1 MPTSNDLPLPQEV
14 PAKPPKAID
23 PSVELIRQK
32 VSHLYADEPSA
43 KEEEQEIQT
52 TGAHSRHQKFLL
64 QLMNSGK
71 TIAEIQIAWHEYYQ
85 TLGDDDKH
93 QVWKEFYEN
102 NAKSSK
108 YLSNPKIRK
117 QVRLSSPKHTDYVPP
132 QKQIG
137 NFTELPPKSTINP
150 QNIASLK
157 SQLLNKVTARGRLK
171 KRHHVQ
177 SLLFGLSMGVLVIFV
192 VLFGFFNERI
202 IAPFIAPSR
211 AITNTPII
219 INATADNAV
228 GPAPLII
235 IPKINVEVPVIYD
248 VPTIEEKQILNGL
261 DRGEVHYPTTPM
273 PGQVGN
279 VVIVGHSANNIFNR
293 GKYKYV
299 FSLLNRLEEGD
310 TFMIHYY
317 GQRYVYK
324 VYSKKIVK
332 PTEVSVLG
340 PTDKSSTATLI
351 TCDPPGTALNR
362 LVVVGEQI
370 SPVPAKNTES
380 TATTTTSQPLIV
392 PGNSESLFHRLFS
405 WIWD

>member
-192 VLFGFFNERI
+192 V
-202 IAPFIAPSR
+202 
-211 AITNTPII
+211 
-219 INATADNAV
+219 
-228 GPAPLII
+228 
-235 IPKINVEVPVIYD
+235 
-248 VPTIEEKQILNGL
+248 
-261 DRGEVHYPTTPM
+261 
-273 PGQVGN
+273 
-279 VVIVGHSANNIFNR
+279 
-293 GKYKYV
+293 
-299 FSLLNRLEEGD
+299 
-310 TFMIHYY
+310 
-317 GQRYVYK
+317 
-324 VYSKKIVK
+324 
-332 PTEVSVLG
+332 
-340 PTDKSSTATLI
+340 
-351 TCDPPGTALNR
+351 
-362 LVVVGEQI
+362 
-370 SPVPAKNTES
+370 
-380 TATTTTSQPLIV
+380 
-392 PGNSESLFHRLFS
+392 
-405 WIWD
+405 

>member
-1 MPTSNDLPLPQEV
+1 MSSSNDLPLPQEGTT
-14 PAKPPKAID
+14 KPLKTID
-23 PSVELIRQK
+23 PSIELIRQK
-32 VSHLYADEPSA
+32 VSHLYEQEPAA
-43 KEEEQEIQT
+43 KEEEAEIQT

-71 TIAEIQIAWHEYYQ
+71 TMAEIQIAWHNYYQ
-85 TLGDDDKH
+85 TLDDNNKR

-102 NAKSSK
+102 SAKSSR

-117 QVRLSSPKHTDYVPP
+117 QFKPANPKHNQYQP
-132 QKQIG
+132 QIKKIASFERPSVKINNKQ
-137 NFTELPPKSTINP
+137 
-150 QNIASLK
+150 QNIASIK
-157 SQLLNKVTARGRLK
+157 SQILNKVSAGGKIK
-171 KRHHVQ
+171 KRHHIQ
-177 SLLFGLSMGVLVIFV
+177 SLLFGISMGLIVIFI

-202 IAPFIAPSR
+202 IAPFIAPSKS
-211 AITNTPII
+211 ITNTPII
-219 INATADNAV
+219 IDATADNAV
-228 GPAPLII
+228 GPAPIII

-248 VPTIEEKQILNGL
+248 VPTIEEKQILAGL
-261 DRGEVHYPTTPM
+261 DRGVVHYPTTPM
-273 PGQVGN
+273 PGQIGN

-299 FSLLNRLEEGD
+299 FSLLNRMQEGD
-310 TFMIHYY
+310 TFMLHYY

-332 PTEVSVLG
+332 PTEISVLG
-340 PTDKSSTATLI
+340 PAERTSTATLI

-362 LVVVGEQI
+362 LVVIGEQI
-370 SPVPAKNTES
+370 SPAPANNTAS
-380 TATTTTSQPLIV
+380 TATPVQAEPAIV

>member
-1 MPTSNDLPLPQEV
+1 MPSSNDLPLPQEG
-14 PAKPPKAID
+14 ASKPPKAID
-23 PSVELIRQK
+23 PSIELIRQK
-32 VSHLYADEPSA
+32 VSHLYEQEPAA
-43 KEEEQEIQT
+43 KEEEAEIQT

-71 TIAEIQIAWHEYYQ
+71 TMAEVQIAWHNYYQ
-85 TLGDDDKH
+85 TLDDNNKR

-102 NAKSSK
+102 SAKSSK
-108 YLSNPKIRK
+108 YLSNPNIRK
-117 QVRLSSPKHTDYVPP
+117 QLKLTTPAHTQFQP
-132 QKQIG
+132 QSKKIASFEEPGTKSIDKLQNVASIKKQI
-137 NFTELPPKSTINP
+137 
-150 QNIASLK
+150 
-157 SQLLNKVTARGRLK
+157 LNKVSAGGKLK

-177 SLLFGLSMGVLVIFV
+177 SILFGLSMGLLVLFV

-202 IAPFIAPSR
+202 IAPFIAPSKSL
-211 AITNTPII
+211 TNTPII

-228 GPAPLII
+228 GPAPVII

-248 VPTIEEKQILNGL
+248 VPTIDEKQILSGL
-261 DRGEVHYPTTPM
+261 DRGVVHYPTTPM
-273 PGQVGN
+273 PGQIGN

-299 FSLLNRLEEGD
+299 FSLLNRLQEGD
-310 TFMIHYY
+310 TFMLHYY

-324 VYSKKIVK
+324 VYTKKIVK

-340 PTDKSSTATLI
+340 PADKTSTATLI

-362 LVVVGEQI
+362 LVVIGEQI
-370 SPVPAKNTES
+370 SPAPANNSAS
-380 TATTTTSQPLIV
+380 TASPAQAEPAIV

-405 WIWD
+405 WIWE